1 MLFTFFYFAVAEG
14 LWRGSIGKQIVGLR
28 VVDDEGQRIGV
39 PRSMARWALFAV
51 DGPLTLFICGIVT
64 SAVSSGHRRLGDMAA
79 NSYVV
84 GKDDA
89 GHEVTVRK
97 R

>member
-1 MLFTFFYFAVAEG
+1 
-14 LWRGSIGKQIVGLR
+14 
-28 VVDDEGQRIGV
+28 
-39 PRSMARWALFAV
+39 MARWALFAV
-51 DGPLTLFICGIVT
+51 DGPLTLFICGIIT
-64 SAVSSGHRRLGDMAA
+64 SAVSSGHCRLGDMAA

-89 GHEVTVRK
+89 GREVTVRK